1 MHALTLLNNFPYV
14 PSTFTVLRRA
24 SSVADE
30 VRWCGVLSF
39 FLPTRSPDACLHACA
54 WSAERAACAG
64 LERSQ
69 VGETL
74 SPSHPSAY
82 LAAWLPYAYTR
93 ADCQYVH
100 SIIVPHAAPAS
111 APPIPTTLFLGT
123 LHPTVPIL
131 SPINDYI
138 QGNKKQSSEIFPLY
152 PSQKGTGPI
161 ALILN

>member
-64 LERSQ
+64 LDRSQ

-111 APPIPTTLFLGT
+111 APPIPTTLFLAFS
-123 LHPTVPIL
+123 IL
-131 SPINDYI
+131 LYLFSA
-138 QGNKKQSSEIFPLY
+138 QSMITF
-152 PSQKGTGPI
+152 KGTKNSLLKYSHYTPRKR
-161 ALILN
+161 APDLSL